1 MQRRQI
7 AETMHGFRDN
17 EGTRKGCFAPIRNGQ
32 ILRHDGILSRY
43 QVALRREGGPRSA
56 AKWRPRHAL
65 CVFSRSASRAGV
77 FVPRTG
83 ARRSS
88 PGSLHRGRW
97 PGCSSFGGWGRCGRL
112 FSAPPMCQAGWSR
125 SPGGWCRGWLLSGG
139 DLNPPGP
146 IGPPPASGGLAPPTR
161 RRRIHDATPAA
172 PSTASPGAH
181 CCAYAPGNAP
191 PAADFSECAPQGGHT
206 PKNLTLFAR
215 LATHRAASGPEA
227 TPRTR
232 RTPLPQSP
240 RPFPVGKGG
249 EGSRIRCGGD
259 GGCSHRTA
267 CRLLRSWPTMIS
279 ACHCRVKG
287 RKNFPLEIFC
297 FPP

>member
-1 MQRRQI
+1 M
-7 AETMHGFRDN
+7 
-17 EGTRKGCFAPIRNGQ
+17 
-32 ILRHDGILSRY
+32 RHDVNLSQY

-65 CVFSRSASRAGV
+65 CVSGRSASRAGV

-97 PGCSSFGGWGRCGRL
+97 PGCSSFGGVGSLRAFVLSSSNVPGWVVSQPWWLVSVVVAFRRR
-112 FSAPPMCQAGWSR
+112 FESPRAYRPAPR
-125 SPGGWCRGWLLSGG
+125 KRGACAA
-139 DLNPPGP
+139 DE
-146 IGPPPASGGLAPPTR
+146 

-172 PSTASPGAH
+172 PMTASPGAH
-181 CCAYAPGNAP
+181 RCAYAPGNAP

-215 LATHRAASGPEA
+215 LATHRAAGGPEA

-267 CRLLRSWPTMIS
+267 RRLLRSWPTMIS